1 MSEEKLPHWIEENKR
16 PKSYMW
22 VCSECGSTAYDMPM
36 CSKKG
41 YVKTCSLAYCPHCGA
56 KMIGEQQ
63 EVHERVVDANKT
75 ITCFKCHGKGTF
87 NVPILNDNGEWMDEW
102 ESCHCEVCGGTGKIT
117 LKAYEWYQKGMR
129 GDKE

>member
-41 YVKTCSLAYCPHCGA
+41 YVKICSLSYCPHCGA

-63 EVHERVVDANKT
+63 EVHERDAEDGKT
-75 ITCFKCHGKGTF
+75 LTCFKCHGAGTYP
-87 NVPILNDNGEWMDEW
+87 VPIDPDYSWDE
-102 ESCHCEVCGGTGKIT
+102 CKQVKCEVCGGTGKIT
-117 LKAYEWYQKGMR
+117 LKAYEWFQKGMR